1 MVSFTFKVAA
11 LRQYK
16 IGIMVFRQ
24 NKKRKFRDI
33 IPGEDAWG
41 LYVCSHI
48 DFLLIGMFASLIHV

>member
-33 IPGEDAWG
+33 IPGEDA
-41 LYVCSHI
+41 
-48 DFLLIGMFASLIHV
+48 